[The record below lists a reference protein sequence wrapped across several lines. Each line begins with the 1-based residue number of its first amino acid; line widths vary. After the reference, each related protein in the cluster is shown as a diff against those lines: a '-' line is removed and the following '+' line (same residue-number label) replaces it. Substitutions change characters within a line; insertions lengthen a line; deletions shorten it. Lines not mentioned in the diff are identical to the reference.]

1 MEIRALRQADDRTA
15 FRSGD
20 PDLDRFFVK
29 YAGQN
34 QFRHHIGTTHV
45 ADEGGRIVGYAT
57 VAPGQIEF
65 EGLPPGRRENLPRYP
80 VPVLRLARLA
90 VDLAAQGQGVGTA
103 LLRFVLQLALRLAGE
118 YGCAGVVVDAK
129 PQAVSFYEG
138 LGFFALE
145 VLEGHGAARPVP
157 MSMFLP
163 IRDIRGAASGRTG
176 PEPG

>member
-20 PDLDRFFVK
+20 PDLDRFLVK

-34 QFRHHIGTTHV
+34 QFRHHIGTTYV

-57 VAPGQIEF
+57 VATGQIEF
-65 EGLPPGRRENLPRYP
+65 EGLREGRRRKLPRYP
-80 VPVLRLARLA
+80 LPVLRLARLA
-90 VDLAAQGQGVGTA
+90 VDQAAQGRGVGTT
-103 LLRFVLQLALRLAGE
+103 LSRFVFQLALRLAGE

-129 PQAVSFYEG
+129 PKAVSFYEG

-145 VLEGHGAARPVP
+145 VLEGHGASRPVP
-157 MSMFLP
+157 TSMFLP
-163 IRDIRGAASGRTG
+163 IQDLRAAASGLPR
-176 PEPG
+176 